1 MSTTISIPS
10 RKSQFLP
17 TGFKLT
23 EWEEI
28 EPYYTNLLERPI
40 HSIEAL
46 EKWINDWNEID
57 AFVSEAFAWRY
68 IRISVDSS
76 DQEAA
81 DLYQK
86 TVKDLSPKIA
96 QIVNQLNRKLVE
108 SPFTKELDSEKYFIH
123 LRAIKNAVQLFQEN
137 NLPLLTEVQLRSKE
151 YGKIF
156 SEMTIGV
163 NGKQMTLQKAGTL
176 LEETNRQSRESV
188 YHKINRRILQDTE
201 ALEDLFDELLA
212 KRHQMALNA
221 GFQNF
226 RDFKFQALGRFDY
239 SVEDCY
245 NFHDSIEAEILPL
258 VDQFNEFRKSALQLG
273 QLRPWDLNVDTSGES
288 PLRPFRSIEEL
299 TQNTTR
305 CLKNL
310 HPLFGE
316 IISTL
321 DTSGHLDLASRKGKR
336 PGGYN
341 MPLLHSGLPFIFM
354 NATKS
359 FNDMRTLLHES
370 GHAIHSV
377 LTSSYKLN
385 SARRFPSEI
394 AELAAMTMEL
404 LSMDHWNVFFPN
416 KHELKRARINQL
428 ENVLRVLPW
437 IATIDKFQH
446 WVYTN
451 PNHSREERKENWL
464 TIFRQFSSKK
474 VNFQDLEQY
483 AEYLWHK
490 QLHIFEVPFYYIEYG
505 MAQLGAI
512 AIWKQYRSN
521 PEQTIQNYIDA
532 LKLGYT
538 KPIKTIYETA
548 GISFDFSKEYV
559 SQLGAFVKQELEAF
573 LVAD

>member
-10 RKSQFLP
+10 RESQFLP
-17 TGFKLT
+17 AKFKLT
-23 EWEEI
+23 EWVEL
-28 EPYYTNLLERPI
+28 EPYYTNLLDRPI
-40 HSIEAL
+40 NSIVDL

-57 AFVSEAFAWRY
+57 AFVSEAFAWLY
-68 IRISVDSS
+68 IRISVNSS
-76 DQEAA
+76 DQEAT

-86 TVKDLSPKIA
+86 TVKELSPKIA
-96 QIVNQLNRKLVE
+96 QIVNQLNKKLVE
-108 SPFTKELDSEKYFIH
+108 SPLTRELDRDQYFIH
-123 LRAIKNAVQLFQEN
+123 LRAIKNAVNLFQEE

-201 ALEDLFDELLA
+201 ALEDLFDELLV

-239 SVEDCY
+239 TVEDCS
-245 NFHDSIEAEILPL
+245 NFHDSIESEILPL
-258 VDQFNEFRKSALQLG
+258 VDQFNEYRKSALQLG

-288 PLRPFRSIEEL
+288 PLRPFQSIEEL
-299 TQNTTR
+299 TQNTIL
-305 CLKNL
+305 CLKQL
-310 HPLFGE
+310 DPIFGE

-321 DTSGHLDLASRKGKR
+321 DDSGHLDLASRKGKR

-404 LSMDHWNVFFPN
+404 LSMDYWNIFFDN
-416 KHELKRARINQL
+416 ESDLKRARINQL

-451 PNHSREERKENWL
+451 PNHSRKERKENWL
-464 TIFRQFSSKK
+464 AIFRQFSSKK

-512 AIWKQYRSN
+512 AIWKQYRQN
-521 PEQTIQNYIDA
+521 PGQTIQNYIDA

-538 KPIKTIYETA
+538 KPIKSIYETA
-548 GISFDFSKEYV
+548 GISFDFSRDYV
-559 SQLGAFVKQELEAF
+559 SQLGAFVKQELEAC
-573 LVAD
+573 LEE